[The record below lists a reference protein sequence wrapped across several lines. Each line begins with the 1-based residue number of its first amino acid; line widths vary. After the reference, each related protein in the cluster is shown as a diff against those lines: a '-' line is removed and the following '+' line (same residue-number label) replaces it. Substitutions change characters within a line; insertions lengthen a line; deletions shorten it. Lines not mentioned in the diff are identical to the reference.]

1 MNGGPPNR
9 LYPDNI
15 IHPWWERKGFIAVCI
30 TWQTHTELAMLALA
44 NVMLANTCLDS
55 FPPRSHP
62 ERAALL
68 IWLIE
73 RNI

>member
-1 MNGGPPNR
+1 M
-9 LYPDNI
+9 
-15 IHPWWERKGFIAVCI
+15 CI